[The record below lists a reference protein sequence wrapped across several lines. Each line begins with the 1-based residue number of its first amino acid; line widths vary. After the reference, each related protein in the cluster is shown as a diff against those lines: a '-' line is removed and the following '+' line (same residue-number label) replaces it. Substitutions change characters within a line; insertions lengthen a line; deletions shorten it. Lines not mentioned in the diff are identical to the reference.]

1 MKVRFVVP
9 IVLLAACARTSRPV
23 PPMKPEP
30 SVPPVTPVEP
40 SAAAESALAVVP
52 DTMISYRVPSFRPL
66 PIVGWGPPPEG
77 ESHGPRARSYDLQ
90 HQVIHV
96 RFDWDRHAVVGTTTL
111 TLAALDTAISS
122 IALDAVGMT
131 FGRVADARGGALRHD
146 YDGNTLTVHLPS
158 PLAPHQRTSIT
169 LAYESVHPRKGAYFV
184 DRRHVVWTQG
194 EMIDTRYWI
203 PTYDEPN
210 DKTTWEM
217 YIRTAKGERAL
228 SNGKLVGSRTL
239 GGETEWHWKLEK
251 PASTYLMTAVTGNY
265 TVLQDRWR
273 DVPTGYWSYPDSVKA
288 AWRGFGSTPRAV
300 RIFSEKTGVKYPWV
314 KYDQIVAPD
323 YIFGG
328 MENVTAT
335 TQADD
340 GILHP
345 AWAEPQANAEGL
357 VAHELGHQWYGDLL
371 TTESWADAWL
381 NEGFATFMEQT
392 YREIAH
398 GKDEGAMDRLG
409 AQQQTIAADA
419 RTRRPLVWSRWK
431 VDPLELFLSGHIYP
445 RGASVLQMLRH
456 QLGDSLF
463 WTAMHSYTTEHAYG
477 NVTSADLRDA
487 FEAATGRDL
496 HRFFEQWVYGAGVP
510 QFRVSYSYDS
520 TDGKLTLRSE
530 QTQPVDSMTGIFEV
544 DVDVKVLTDDG
555 TVRGTVP
562 VHGKTSSLTL
572 ALPAPPRAIR
582 WNDGGWVLEAH
593 DFPRPM
599 VMLRY
604 QLQHDDDVTGR
615 IEAVTLLS
623 ERPAEHMAAAALADA
638 ARDDPF
644 WAVREAAAT
653 ALHGFA
659 RAMLV
664 GQSSSATGDVGQS
677 SFATGDSTSA
687 ASLDSTD
694 SEASNKLARA
704 PSFADSVASA
714 ALLAASADSDA
725 RVRESAARSLSA
737 FGGDRVE
744 ARLRELARS
753 DSSLFVRGAAL
764 ISYARIA
771 PEAALPV
778 IRETLQRDSWLDI
791 ERTSA
796 VRALEHVSTPQAW
809 NMLLPYLAFSV
820 DRHTRQAAIATL
832 TARAMSSGRQSDA
845 AAAIEPVL
853 DAPDFYSRASA
864 AEALGTLG
872 QRSSLPAL
880 EARRKVEAESRV
892 INAIDAA
899 AKAIGTK

>member
-1 MKVRFVVP
+1 
-9 IVLLAACARTSRPV
+9 L
-23 PPMKPEP
+23 KPEP
-30 SVPPVTPVEP
+30 SVPPVVPVQPEA
-40 SAAAESALAVVP
+40 SAESVLAVVP
-52 DTMISYRVPSFRPL
+52 DTMISYRVPAFEPL
-66 PIVGWGPPPEG
+66 PIVQWGPPPEG
-77 ESHGPRARSYDLQ
+77 EPHAPRARTYDLQ
-90 HQVIHV
+90 HQVVHV
-96 RFDWDRHAVVGTTTL
+96 SFDWDRHAVEGTTTL
-111 TLAALDTAISS
+111 TLAALDTAITSV
-122 IALDAVGMT
+122 ALDAVGMT
-131 FGRVADARGGALRHD
+131 FGKVTGTGGRELRHD
-146 YDGNTLTVHLPS
+146 YDGRTLTIHLPA
-158 PLAPHQRTSIT
+158 PLAPHARAVIT
-169 LAYESVHPRKGAYFV
+169 IAYESIHPKKGAYFV

-210 DKTTWEM
+210 DKTTWDM

-228 SNGKLVGSRTL
+228 SNGKLVGSRAV
-239 GGETEWHWKLEK
+239 GDEIEWHWRLQK

-273 DVPTGYWSYPDSVKA
+273 DVPIGYWTYPDSVKA
-288 AWRGFGSTPRAV
+288 AWRGFGTTPRAV
-300 RIFSEKTGVKYPWV
+300 GIFSQKTGVKYPWV

-392 YREIAH
+392 YREAAH
-398 GKDEGAMDRLG
+398 GKDEGAIDRLG

-463 WTAMHSYTTEHAYG
+463 WAAMHSYTTKHAYG

-487 FEAATGRDL
+487 FESETGRDF
-496 HRFFEQWVYGAGVP
+496 HEFFDQWVYGAGVP

-520 TDGKLTLRSE
+520 TTRELTLRSE
-530 QTQPVDSMTGIFEV
+530 QTQPIDSMTGIFDV
-544 DVDVKVLTDDG
+544 DVDVKVLTDKG
-555 TVRGTVP
+555 A
-562 VHGKTSSLTL
+562 VHGLMLVHGRNSTLTL
-572 ALPAPPRAIR
+572 SLPAPPRAIR
-582 WNDGGWVLEAH
+582 WNDGGWILEAH
-593 DFPRPM
+593 DFPRPT

-604 QLQHDDDVTGR
+604 QLEHDDDVIGR
-615 IEAVTLLS
+615 LEAVALLS
-623 ERPAEHMAAAALADA
+623 ERPSERIAAASVAHA
-638 ARDDPF
+638 ARAVAF
-644 WAVREAAAT
+644 WAVREAAAA
-653 ALHGFA
+653 ALRTFA
-659 RAMLV
+659 
-664 GQSSSATGDVGQS
+664 SSSASDEAVAQ
-677 SFATGDSTSA
+677 GDSASGAGSA
-687 ASLDSTD
+687 AGGPSALPRAAGFQDSIAT
-694 SEASNKLARA
+694 
-704 PSFADSVASA
+704 A
-714 ALLAASADSDA
+714 ALLVASADSDS
-725 RVRESAARSLSA
+725 RVRESAATSLAA
-737 FGGDRVE
+737 FDYERVE
-744 ARLRELARS
+744 TRLRELARS

-764 ISYARIA
+764 VSYARIA
-771 PEAALPV
+771 PAEALPV
-778 IRETLQRDSWLDI
+778 IRETLERDSWLDI

-796 VRALEHVSTPQAW
+796 VRALEYVDTPEAW
-809 NMLLPYLAFSV
+809 NMLLPYLAFSA

-832 TARAMSSGRQSDA
+832 TAKATKSGRQADA

-864 AEALGTLG
+864 AQALGTLG
-872 QRSSLPAL
+872 QESSLPAL
-880 EARRKVEAESRV
+880 EARRKAEAESRV

-899 AKAIGTK
+899 AKEIRKQ

>member
-1 MKVRFVVP
+1 VKARFVVP
-9 IVLLAACARTSRPV
+9 IVLLAACSRASRPV
-23 PPMKPEP
+23 PPLKPEP
-30 SVPPVTPVEP
+30 SVPPAAPVQP
-40 SAAAESALAVVP
+40 SASAESALAVVP
-52 DTMISYRVPSFRPL
+52 DTMISYRVPAFKPL
-66 PIVGWGPPPEG
+66 PLVQWGPPPEG
-77 ESHGPRARSYDLQ
+77 DPHSARARSYDLQ
-90 HQVIHV
+90 HQVIRV
-96 RFDWDRHAVVGTTTL
+96 RFDWDRHAVEGTTTL
-111 TLAALDTAISS
+111 TLAALDTAITSV
-122 IALDAVGMT
+122 ALDAVGMT
-131 FGRVADARGGALRHD
+131 FSKVAGTDGRALRHD
-146 YDGNTLTVHLPS
+146 YDGSTLTIHLPA
-158 PLAPHQRTSIT
+158 PLAPHARTVVT
-169 LAYESVHPRKGAYFV
+169 VAYESVQPKKGAYFV

-228 SNGKLVGSRTL
+228 SNGKLVGSRTV
-239 GGETEWHWKLEK
+239 GNEIEWHWRLVK

-265 TVLQDRWR
+265 TVLQDKWR
-273 DVPTGYWSYPDSVKA
+273 DIPIGYWTYPDSVKA
-288 AWRGFGSTPRAV
+288 AWRGFGATPRAV
-300 RIFSEKTGVKYPWV
+300 GVFSAKTGVKYPWV

-328 MENVTAT
+328 METETAT

-357 VAHELGHQWYGDLL
+357 VTHELGHQWYGDLL

-392 YREIAH
+392 YRETAH
-398 GKDEGAMDRLG
+398 GKDEGAIDRLG

-463 WTAMHSYTTEHAYG
+463 WAAMHRYTTAHAYG
-477 NVTSADLRDA
+477 NVVSSDLRDA
-487 FEAATGRDL
+487 FEAETGRDF
-496 HRFFEQWVYGAGVP
+496 HRFFDQWVYGAGVP
-510 QFRVSYSYDS
+510 QFRVAYSYDS
-520 TDGKLTLRSE
+520 ASGRLTLRSE
-530 QTQPVDSMTGIFEV
+530 QTQPVDSMTGIFDV
-544 DVDVKVLTDDG
+544 DVDVKALTDEG
-555 TVRGTVP
+555 AVHGVMQ
-562 VHGKTSSLTL
+562 VHGKESTVTL

-582 WNDGGWVLEAH
+582 WNDGGWILEAH
-593 DFPRPM
+593 DFPRPT

-604 QLQHDDDVTGR
+604 QLEHDDDVIGR
-615 IEAVTLLS
+615 LEAVSLLA
-623 ERPAEHMAAAALADA
+623 ERPAERIAAGAVADA
-638 ARDDPF
+638 ARGDAF
-644 WAVREAAAT
+644 WAVREAAAA
-653 ALHGFA
+653 ALRQFA
-659 RAMLV
+659 SA
-664 GQSSSATGDVGQS
+664 SSSIA
-677 SFATGDSTSA
+677 SA
-687 ASLDSTD
+687 APSAGAVVTD
-694 SEASNKLARA
+694 SATATSGSAGRA
-704 PSFADSVASA
+704 GGLLPRATVYQDSVATA
-714 ALLAASADSDA
+714 ALLVASADSDA
-725 RVRESAARSLSA
+725 RVRESAAGSLAA
-737 FGGDRVE
+737 FPGDGVE

-764 ISYARIA
+764 VSYARMA
-771 PEAALPV
+771 PAEALPV

-796 VRALEHVSTPQAW
+796 VRALEFVDTPEAW
-809 NMLLPYLAFSV
+809 SMLLPYLASSV

-832 TARAMSSGRQSDA
+832 TAKAVKSGRQADA
-845 AAAIEPVL
+845 AAAIQPVL

-864 AEALGTLG
+864 AQALGTLG
-872 QRSSLPAL
+872 EESSLPAL

-899 AKAIGTK
+899 AKEIRKQ

>member
-9 IVLLAACARTSRPV
+9 ILLLAACSRTSRPV
-23 PPMKPEP
+23 PPLKPEP
-30 SVPPVTPVEP
+30 SVPPVTPVQPEP
-40 SAAAESALAVVP
+40 AAESVLAVVS
-52 DTMISYRVPSFRPL
+52 DTMVSYRVPAFEPL
-66 PIVGWGPPPEG
+66 PIVKWGTPPEG
-77 ESHGPRARSYDLQ
+77 EPHLPRARTYDLQ

-96 RFDWDRHAVVGTTTL
+96 RFDWDRHAVEGTTTL
-111 TLAALDTAISS
+111 TVAALDTAIASVA
-122 IALDAVGMT
+122 IDAVGMT
-131 FGRVADARGGALRHD
+131 FSKVAGTGGRALRHD
-146 YDGNTLTVHLPS
+146 YDGRTLTVHLPS
-158 PLAPHQRTSIT
+158 PLAPRARAIIT
-169 LAYESVHPRKGAYFV
+169 LAYESVHPKKGAYFV
-184 DRRHVVWTQG
+184 DRKHVVWTQG

-228 SNGKLVGSRTL
+228 SNGKLVGSRTV
-239 GGETEWHWKLEK
+239 GNEVEWHWKLEK

-265 TVLQDRWR
+265 TVLQDKWR
-273 DVPTGYWSYPDSVKA
+273 DVPVGYWTYPDSVKA
-288 AWRGFGSTPRAV
+288 AWRGFGATPRAV
-300 RIFSEKTGVKYPWV
+300 GIFSQKTGVKYPWV
-314 KYDQIVAPD
+314 KYDQIAAPD

-392 YREIAH
+392 YRETAH
-398 GKDEGAMDRLG
+398 GKDEGAIDRLG

-463 WTAMHSYTTEHAYG
+463 WAAMNHYTTKHAYG

-487 FEAATGRDL
+487 FEAATGRDF
-496 HRFFEQWVYGAGVP
+496 HRFFDQWVYGAGVP
-510 QFRVSYSYDS
+510 QFRVAYAYDS
-520 TDGKLTLRSE
+520 ASGKLTLRSE
-530 QTQPVDSMTGIFEV
+530 QTQPVDSMTGIFDV
-544 DVDVKVLTDDG
+544 DVDVKVLTD
-555 TVRGTVP
+555 RGAVHGMMQ
-562 VHGKTSSLTL
+562 VHGKESTLTL
-572 ALPAPPRAIR
+572 ALPARPRAIR
-582 WNDGGWVLEAH
+582 WNDGGWILEAH
-593 DFPRPM
+593 DFPRPT

-604 QLQHDDDVTGR
+604 QLEHDDDVIGR
-615 IEAVTLLS
+615 LEAVALLS
-623 ERPAEHMAAAALADA
+623 QRPSERIAAAAVAEA
-638 ARDDPF
+638 ARGDAF
-644 WAVREAAAT
+644 WAVREAAAG
-653 ALHGFA
+653 ALRKFASEKPVA
-659 RAMLV
+659 RAD
-664 GQSSSATGDVGQS
+664 SASAGA
-677 SFATGDSTSA
+677 ATRA
-687 ASLDSTD
+687 
-694 SEASNKLARA
+694 A
-704 PSFADSVASA
+704 PSTLPRVAAFQDSVAAA
-714 ALLAASADSDA
+714 ALLEASADSDA
-725 RVRESAARSLSA
+725 RVRESAAASLAA
-737 FGGDRVE
+737 FSGDGVE
-744 ARLRELARS
+744 SRLRKLATS

-764 ISYARIA
+764 VSYASIA
-771 PEAALPV
+771 PEEALPV
-778 IRETLQRDSWLDI
+778 IRETLRRDSWLDI

-796 VRALEHVSTPQAW
+796 VSALEHVKTAEAW
-809 NMLLPYLAFSV
+809 SILLPYLAFSA

-832 TARAMSSGRQSDA
+832 TTLATSSGRQADA

-853 DAPDFYSRASA
+853 NAPDFFSRASA
-864 AEALGTLG
+864 AQALGVLG
-872 QRSSLPAL
+872 QESSLPAL

-899 AKAIGTK
+899 AKGIRKE

>member
-1 MKVRFVVP
+1 VKARFVVP
-9 IVLLAACARTSRPV
+9 ILLLAACSRASRPV
-23 PPMKPEP
+23 PPPKPEP
-30 SVPPVTPVEP
+30 AVPPVTPVQPEA
-40 SAAAESALAVVP
+40 SAESVLAVVR
-52 DTMISYRVPSFRPL
+52 DTIVSYRVPEFGTL
-66 PIVGWGPPPEG
+66 PIVKWGPPPEG
-77 ESHGPRARSYDLQ
+77 EPHSPRARSYDLQ
-90 HQVIHV
+90 HQVVRV
-96 RFDWDRHAVVGTTTL
+96 RFDWDRHAVEGTTTL
-111 TLAALDTAISS
+111 TLAALDTAITSV
-122 IALDAVGMT
+122 ALDAVGMT
-131 FGRVADARGGALRHD
+131 FGKVADSRDRALRHD
-146 YDGNTLTVHLPS
+146 YDGRTLTVHLPS
-158 PLAPHQRTSIT
+158 PLAPHARTSIT
-169 LAYESVHPRKGAYFV
+169 LAYESVRPKKGAYFV

-210 DKTTWEM
+210 DRTTWEM

-228 SNGKLVGSRTL
+228 SNGRLVGSRTV
-239 GGETEWHWKLEK
+239 GNEVEWHWKLEK

-273 DVPTGYWSYPDSVKA
+273 DVPIGYWTYPDSVKA
-288 AWRGFGSTPRAV
+288 AWRGFGATPRAM

-345 AWAEPQANAEGL
+345 EWAEPQANADGL

-381 NEGFATFMEQT
+381 NEGFATFMEQI
-392 YREIAH
+392 YRETAH
-398 GKDEGAMDRLG
+398 GKDEGAIDRLG

-463 WTAMHSYTTEHAYG
+463 WSAMHGYTTKHAYG
-477 NVTSADLRDA
+477 NVTSGDLRAA
-487 FEAATGRDL
+487 FEAATGRDF
-496 HRFFEQWVYGAGVP
+496 HEFFEQWVYGAGVP
-510 QFRVSYSYDS
+510 QFRVSYAYDS
-520 TDGKLTLRSE
+520 TSRRLTLRSE
-530 QTQPVDSMTGIFEV
+530 QTQPVDSMTGIFTV
-544 DVDVKVLTDDG
+544 PVDVKVLTDEG
-555 TVRGTVP
+555 PVRGVMQ
-562 VHGKTSSLTL
+562 VHGKESTLSL

-593 DFPRPM
+593 DFPRPT

-604 QLQHDDDVTGR
+604 QLEHDDDVIGR
-615 IEAVTLLS
+615 LEAVTLLS
-623 ERPAEHMAAAALADA
+623 QRPSERIAAAAVAKA
-638 ARDDPF
+638 AREDAF
-644 WAVREAAAT
+644 WAVREAAAA
-653 ALHGFA
+653 ALREFA
-659 RAMLV
+659 SQKRI
-664 GQSSSATGDVGQS
+664 
-677 SFATGDSTSA
+677 ATGDSDSA
-687 ASLDSTD
+687 AAIATGGAGALP
-694 SEASNKLARA
+694 RA
-704 PSFADSVASA
+704 TSFQDSVAAA
-714 ALLAASADSDA
+714 ALLVASADSDA
-725 RVRESAARSLSA
+725 RVRESAATSLAS
-737 FGGDRVE
+737 FPGDRVD
-744 ARLRELARS
+744 ARLGELARM

-764 ISYARIA
+764 VSFARVD
-771 PEAALPV
+771 PREALPA

-796 VRALEHVSTPQAW
+796 VRALEFVDTPEAW
-809 NMLLPYLAFSV
+809 SMLLPWLALSV

-832 TARAMSSGRQSDA
+832 TAKAVKSGRQADA

-872 QRSSLPAL
+872 QESSLPAL

-899 AKAIGTK
+899 AKEIRKE

>member
-1 MKVRFVVP
+1 
-9 IVLLAACARTSRPV
+9 
-23 PPMKPEP
+23 
-30 SVPPVTPVEP
+30 VPPVAPVEP
-40 SAAAESALAVVP
+40 PASAESVLAVVS
-52 DTMISYRVPSFRPL
+52 DTMISYRVPTFAPL
-66 PIVGWGPPPEG
+66 PIVRWGPPPEG
-77 ESHGPRARSYDLQ
+77 EPHSPRARTYDLQ
-90 HQVIHV
+90 HQVVHV
-96 RFDWDRHAVVGTTTL
+96 RFDWDRHAVEGTTTL
-111 TLAALDTAISS
+111 TLAALDSAISTVS
-122 IALDAVGMT
+122 LDAVGMT
-131 FGRVADARGGALRHD
+131 FSQVTGAGGRALRHD
-146 YDGNTLTVHLPS
+146 YDGSTLTIHLPA
-158 PLAPHQRTSIT
+158 PLAARARTSIT
-169 LAYESVHPRKGAYFV
+169 VAYESVRPRKGAYFV

-228 SNGKLVGSRTL
+228 SNGRLVASRAV
-239 GGETEWHWKLEK
+239 GNETEWHWELEK

-273 DVPTGYWSYPDSVKA
+273 DVPIGYWTYPDSVNA
-288 AWRGFGSTPRAV
+288 AWRGFGVTPRAV
-300 RIFSEKTGVKYPWV
+300 GVFSEKTGMKYPWA

-357 VAHELGHQWYGDLL
+357 VTHELGHQWYGDLL

-381 NEGFATFMEQT
+381 NEGFATFMEQI
-392 YREIAH
+392 YRETAH
-398 GKDEGAMDRLG
+398 GSDEGAIDRLG
-409 AQQQTIAADA
+409 AQQETIAADE

-463 WTAMHSYTTEHAYG
+463 WAAMRRYTAKHAFG

-487 FEAATGRDL
+487 FEAETGHDL

-510 QFRVSYSYDS
+510 QFRVSYAYDS
-520 TDGKLTLRSE
+520 ASRRLTLRAE
-530 QTQPVDSMTGIFEV
+530 QTQPVDSMTGIFDV
-544 DVDVKVLTDDG
+544 DVDVKVLTDAG
-555 TVRGTVP
+555 VVRGTMP
-562 VHGKTSSLTL
+562 VHGRESTLAL

-593 DFPRPM
+593 DFPRPT

-604 QLQHDDDVTGR
+604 QLEHDDDVLGR
-615 IEAVTLLS
+615 LEAVSLLAD
-623 ERPAEHMAAAALADA
+623 RPAERLALAAVADA
-638 ARDDPF
+638 ARRDRF
-644 WAVREAAAT
+644 WAVREAAAG
-653 ALHGFA
+653 ALQKF
-659 RAMLV
+659 
-664 GQSSSATGDVGQS
+664 TG
-677 SFATGDSTSA
+677 A
-687 ASLDSTD
+687 A
-694 SEASNKLARA
+694 
-704 PSFADSVASA
+704 A
-714 ALLAASADSDA
+714 ALLDASVDPDA
-725 RVRESAARSLSA
+725 RIRQSAAGALAA
-737 FGGDRVE
+737 FPGAGVE
-744 ARLRELARS
+744 ARLNELARS

-764 ISYARIA
+764 GSYARIA
-771 PEAALPV
+771 PSAALPA
-778 IRETLQRDSWLDI
+778 IREALGRDSWLDI
-791 ERTSA
+791 ERAGA
-796 VRALEHVSTPQAW
+796 VRALEFVDAPEAW
-809 NMLLPYLAFSV
+809 NMLLPWLDLSV
-820 DRHTRQAAIATL
+820 DRRTRQAAVATL
-832 TARAMSSGRQSDA
+832 TAKAMKDGRRAAAAAA

-864 AEALGTLG
+864 AQALGTLG
-872 QRSSLPAL
+872 EESSLPAL

-899 AKAIGTK
+899 AKAIRKE

>member
-1 MKVRFVVP
+1 MKARFVVP
-9 IVLLAACARTSRPV
+9 LLLLAACSRTARPV
-23 PPMKPEP
+23 PPLKPEP
-30 SVPPVTPVEP
+30 SVPPVVPVQPEP
-40 SAAAESALAVVP
+40 AAESALAIVP
-52 DTMISYRVPSFRPL
+52 DTMASYRVPAFGAL
-66 PIVGWGPPPEG
+66 PIVQWGPPPEG
-77 ESHGPRARSYDLQ
+77 KPHAPRARTYDLQ

-96 RFDWDRHAVVGTTTL
+96 RFDWDRHAVEGTTTL
-111 TLAALDTAISS
+111 TLAALDTAITSV
-122 IALDAVGMT
+122 ALDAVGMT
-131 FGRVADARGGALRHD
+131 FEKVADARDRALRHD
-146 YDGNTLTVHLPS
+146 YDGRTLTVHLPT
-158 PLAPHQRTSIT
+158 PLAPHARTSIT
-169 LAYESVHPRKGAYFV
+169 LDYESVHPKKGAYFV
-184 DRRHVVWTQG
+184 DRRHVLWTQG

-228 SNGKLVGSRTL
+228 SNGKLVGSRTV
-239 GGETEWHWKLEK
+239 GSEVEWHWKLEK

-265 TVLQDRWR
+265 TVLQDKWR
-273 DVPTGYWSYPDSVKA
+273 DVPVGYWTYPDSVKA
-288 AWRGFGSTPRAV
+288 AWRGFAITPRAV
-300 RIFSEKTGVKYPWV
+300 RVFSEKTGVKYPWV

-345 AWAEPQANAEGL
+345 AWAEPQANADGL

-392 YREIAH
+392 YRETAR
-398 GKDEGAMDRLG
+398 GKDEGAIDRLG

-463 WTAMHSYTTEHAYG
+463 WAAMHRYTTKHAYG

-487 FEAATGRDL
+487 FEAETGRDFR
-496 HRFFEQWVYGAGVP
+496 RFFDQWVYGAGVP
-510 QFRVSYSYDS
+510 QFRVTYAYDS
-520 TDGKLTLRSE
+520 ASGKLTLHSQ
-530 QTQPVDSMTGIFEV
+530 QTQPVDSMTGIFDV
-544 DVDVKVLTDDG
+544 NVDVKVLTDEG
-555 TVRGTVP
+555 AVRGVMQ
-562 VHGKTSSLTL
+562 VHGKESTLTL

-582 WNDGGWVLEAH
+582 WNDGGWILEAH
-593 DFPRPM
+593 DFPRPT

-604 QLQHDDDVTGR
+604 QLQHDDDVIGR
-615 IEAVTLLS
+615 LEAVSLLS
-623 ERPAEHMAAAALADA
+623 ERPAERIAASTVADA
-638 ARDDPF
+638 ARADAF
-644 WAVREAAAT
+644 WAVREAAAA
-653 ALHGFA
+653 ALQKFAIGSSVA
-659 RAMLV
+659 RAD
-664 GQSSSATGDVGQS
+664 SASG
-677 SFATGDSTSA
+677 AATSA
-687 ASLDSTD
+687 GGAST
-694 SEASNKLARA
+694 LARA
-704 PSFADSVASA
+704 TRFQDSVATV

-725 RVRESAARSLSA
+725 RVRESAAGSLSA
-737 FGGDRVE
+737 FPGDSVE

-764 ISYARIA
+764 VSYARIA
-771 PEAALPV
+771 PSEAVAV

-796 VRALEHVSTPQAW
+796 VQALQYVDTPEAW

-820 DRHTRQAAIATL
+820 DRHTRQSAIASL
-832 TARAMSSGRQSDA
+832 TAKAMKDGRRADA

-853 DAPDFYSRASA
+853 GAPDFYSRASA
-864 AEALGTLG
+864 AQALGTLG
-872 QRSSLPAL
+872 RESSLAAL
-880 EARRKVEAESRV
+880 EARLKVEAESRV

-899 AKAIGTK
+899 AKEIRKQ

>member
-1 MKVRFVVP
+1 VKARFVVP
-9 IVLLAACARTSRPV
+9 ILLLAACSRASRPV
-23 PPMKPEP
+23 PPLKPEP
-30 SVPPVTPVEP
+30 SVPPVTPVQPEA
-40 SAAAESALAVVP
+40 SAESVLAVVR
-52 DTMISYRVPSFRPL
+52 DTMVSYRIPEFGPL
-66 PIVGWGPPPEG
+66 PIVKWGPPPEG
-77 ESHGPRARSYDLQ
+77 EPHPPRARTYDLQ
-90 HQVIHV
+90 HQVVHV
-96 RFDWDRHAVVGTTTL
+96 RFDWDRHAVEGTTTL
-111 TLAALDTAISS
+111 TLAALDTAITSV
-122 IALDAVGMT
+122 ALDAVGMT
-131 FGRVADARGGALRHD
+131 FSKVTDARDRSLRHD
-146 YDGNTLTVHLPS
+146 YDGRTLEVHLPS
-158 PLAPHQRTSIT
+158 SLAPHARTSIT
-169 LAYESVHPRKGAYFV
+169 LAYESVRPKKGAYFV

-210 DKTTWEM
+210 DRTTWEI

-228 SNGKLVGSRTL
+228 SNGKLVGSRTV
-239 GGETEWHWKLEK
+239 GNEVEWHWKVEK
-251 PASTYLMTAVTGNY
+251 PASTDLMTAVTGNY
-265 TVLQDRWR
+265 TVLQDKWR
-273 DVPTGYWSYPDSVKA
+273 DVPIGYWTYPDSVKA
-288 AWRGFGSTPRAV
+288 AWRGFGATPRAM

-345 AWAEPQANAEGL
+345 EWAEPQANADGL

-381 NEGFATFMEQT
+381 NEGFATFMEQI
-392 YREIAH
+392 YREAAH
-398 GKDEGAMDRLG
+398 GRDEGALDRLG
-409 AQQQTIAADA
+409 ARQQTIAADA

-463 WTAMHSYTTEHAYG
+463 WSAMHSYTTKHAYG
-477 NVTSADLRDA
+477 NVTSGDLRDA
-487 FEAATGRDL
+487 FESATGRDF
-496 HRFFEQWVYGAGVP
+496 HEFFEQWVYGAGVP

-520 TDGKLTLRSE
+520 ASRKLTLRSE
-530 QTQPVDSMTGIFEV
+530 QTQPVDSMTGIFNV
-544 DVDVKVLTDDG
+544 DVDVKVLTDEG
-555 TVRGTVP
+555 AVHGVMQ
-562 VHGKTSSLTL
+562 VHGKESALTL

-593 DFPRPM
+593 DFPRPT

-604 QLQHDDDVTGR
+604 QLEHDDDVVGR
-615 IEAVTLLS
+615 LEAITLLS
-623 ERPAEHMAAAALADA
+623 RRPSERIAAAAVANA
-638 ARDDPF
+638 AREDAF
-644 WAVREAAAT
+644 WAVREAAAG
-653 ALHGFA
+653 AL
-659 RAMLV
+659 R
-664 GQSSSATGDVGQS
+664 
-677 SFATGDSTSA
+677 SFASEKPVAMGDTASGAAVITRGTGA
-687 ASLDSTD
+687 
-694 SEASNKLARA
+694 LARA
-704 PSFADSVASA
+704 AAFQDSVASA
-714 ALLAASADSDA
+714 ALLVASADSDA
-725 RVRESAARSLSA
+725 RVRERAAGSLAS
-737 FGGDRVE
+737 FPGDSVD
-744 ARLRELARS
+744 ARLGELARM

-764 ISYARIA
+764 VGYAQIA
-771 PEAALPV
+771 PRDALPV

-796 VRALEHVSTPQAW
+796 VRALGYVDSPVAW
-809 NMLLPYLAFSV
+809 NMLLPWLAFSV

-832 TARAMSSGRQSDA
+832 TAKAVKSGRQADA

-872 QRSSLPAL
+872 QESSLPAL

-899 AKAIGTK
+899 AKAIRKE